1 MTDRVI
7 VEGLSV
13 ARVLY
18 DFINREVL
26 PGTGVPEAG
35 LWTRLDRIVH
45 DLAPRNRALLAKR
58 DALQAQIDEWHG
70 ARKGK
75 PFDVAAYRA
84 FLGTIGYLVQERDD
98 FSVDT
103 ENVDDEIARVA
114 GPQLVVPM
122 TNARYALN
130 AANARWGSLYDA
142 LYGTDTI
149 SETGGATRGG
159 SYNPVRGNKVFQ
171 WTKRF
176 LDEIAPL
183 ASGSHAQVRGY
194 AVQEGRLAV
203 SFESMEAT
211 WLESVVQLIGLGG
224 SGKLVGL
231 ANPSQFVGYRGNP
244 SEPRAILL
252 THNGLHV
259 EIQIDHRHY
268 IGRADIA
275 GVADVLL
282 EAAITTI
289 VDLEDSIAAVDP
301 ADKVSAYRNWLQLM
315 KGTLT
320 ADFVKAGQPMTRRL
334 HPDRTYTK
342 PDGGGELTLPGRS
355 LLLVRNVGHLM
366 TDISVLDR
374 GDTPVPEGIL
384 DAVVT
389 SLIAMHD
396 LKGNTSFKNSR
407 VGSIYIVK
415 PKMHGPEEVAF
426 ANELFDRVE
435 GALGLP
441 RNTLKMGIMD
451 EERRT
456 TVNLK
461 ECIRAAQHRVCF
473 INTGFLDRTGDEIHT
488 SMEAGPMIRKGDL
501 RAAPWI
507 KAYEDWNVD
516 IGLACGLPGRA
527 QIGKGMWAMP
537 DRMADMMAQKIAH
550 VEAGANTAWVPS
562 PTAATLHAIHYHKVD
577 VFKRQEELR
586 TRPRAAL
593 DHILTIP
600 VADGVNWSA
609 EDVQK
614 ELDNNAQG
622 ILGYVV
628 RWIDQG
634 VGCSKVPDIN
644 NIGLMED
651 RATLRISSQHIANW
665 VYHSI
670 TSDAQVMETMRRMAA
685 VVDKQNAGDPLYRPM
700 APNFQDS
707 VAFRAACDLI
717 FKGREQ
723 PNGYTEPILHARR
736 LEAKARS

>member
-35 LWTRLDRIVH
+35 FWTRLDRIVH

-58 DALQAQIDEWHG
+58 DALQAQINEWHR
-70 ARKGK
+70 ADKGK
-75 PFDVAAYRA
+75 PFDLAAYRA

-98 FSVDT
+98 FTVDT
-103 ENVDDEIARVA
+103 ENVDDEIARIA

-142 LYGTDTI
+142 LYGTDAI
-149 SETGGATRGG
+149 SETDGATRGG

-171 WTKRF
+171 WSKRF

-211 WLESVVQLIGLGG
+211 WLESFVQLIGLGG

-252 THNGLHV
+252 KHNGLHV
-259 EIQIDHRHY
+259 EIQIDNRHY
-268 IGRADIA
+268 IGKADIA

-301 ADKVSAYRNWLQLM
+301 ADKVSAYRNWLEIM

-334 HPDRTYTK
+334 HPDRTYTE

-366 TDISVLDR
+366 TDVSVLDR
-374 GDTPVPEGIL
+374 SDNPVPEGIL

-396 LKGNTSFKNSR
+396 LKGNTAFKNSR
-407 VGSIYIVK
+407 AGSIYIVK

-488 SMEAGPMIRKGDL
+488 SMEAGPMIRKGDM

-577 VFKRQEELR
+577 VLKRQEELR

-600 VADGVNWSA
+600 VADRVNWSA
-609 EDVQK
+609 DDVQK

-644 NIGLMED
+644 NVGLMED

-665 VYHSI
+665 LYHGI
-670 TSDAQVMETMRRMAA
+670 TSEAQVMETMRRMAA
-685 VVDKQNAGDPLYRPM
+685 VVDKQNAGDRLYRPM

-707 VAFRAACDLI
+707 LAFQAACDLI

-736 LEAKARS
+736 VETKARG